1 VSRINK
7 AMQRAAQNDTGNA
20 TEPSDAP
27 EAEDALFVAREDPGT
42 DPELDGE
49 PEPRPIS
56 SPEFGMLAR
65 KVPVQPLEMVRS
77 ERRQEIQLVDVVRI
91 LSRRRGLIL
100 AVVAISLGIAILYNW
115 LATPMYQARAEVV
128 IEPESQAAA
137 PFQTGTE
144 NSATFDYFLTQLE
157 ILRSRTVAAK
167 AMERLRLKQ
176 LPGELTVSPIRSDLG
191 PSRVVSLS
199 FVSADAVLAA
209 RIVNTLAETYVDQNL
224 ELRRQGNR
232 DAAKWLDERLGELR
246 KEVTASQAALQQYR
260 EQRDAVSLGG
270 DQQNQNIVVQRL
282 AQLSTNVTSAR
293 TERLAQEA
301 VFDQL
306 QSIEASGGPL
316 DTLPPIAAN
325 SFIQGLKAEL
335 AGLQRERAQ
344 LAERL
349 GELHPDMIKMDT
361 AIDAAQGRLKAE
373 TDKVVAS
380 IRNDFS
386 TAQARERALIAALD
400 AQKREVL
407 ELNQQSIGYGALQR
421 DAASTQQIF
430 ESVLQRLKETEL
442 SGELKANNV
451 RIVDVADVP
460 RVPIRPRKLVNL
472 VVALLGGCFIAVAL
486 VFGLEWLNPRI
497 AGPEHIAETLG
508 LPLLGIA
515 PRVDAFKKAYPVAR
529 QMPLAFHEA
538 LRAVRTRI
546 LLSHGDVVTTL
557 AVTSTNAGEGKTV
570 ISSGLAISMAM
581 SGRRVLLVDA
591 DMHRPQI
598 HRVFDLRL
606 SPGLANVLS
615 GETKPSE
622 ALLKSEITGLF
633 VLPAGAGVVSPSD
646 LLDSERL
653 TTLIDGF
660 RKVFD
665 IVVLDC
671 PPVMAL
677 ADASIMANA
686 ASSVLFVVGAGSPTR
701 EAARAALER
710 LTSVQAHVIG
720 AVLNKA
726 QRDSQSAYYYS
737 YSQSTEVA

>member
-1 VSRINK
+1 MSRINK
-7 AMQRAAQNDTGNA
+7 AMQRAAQNGA
-20 TEPSDAP
+20 EPADAP
-27 EAEDALFVAREDPGT
+27 EAEDPQFIAGEDPGVEA
-42 DPELDGE
+42 ELE
-49 PEPRPIS
+49 PEPDRQP
-56 SPEFGMLAR
+56 AR
-65 KVPVQPLEMVRS
+65 RSEVRSLTRNVPLQPLEMVRT
-77 ERRQEIQLVDVVRI
+77 ERGQEIPLVDVLRM
-91 LSRRRGLIL
+91 LSRRKGMIF
-100 AVVAISLGIAILYNW
+100 VIVAASVGIAVLYNW
-115 LATPMYQARAEVV
+115 LATPMYQARAQVV

-144 NSATFDYFLTQLE
+144 DSASFDYFLTQLE
-157 ILRSRTVAAK
+157 ILRSRTVAEKVMA
-167 AMERLRLKQ
+167 RLGLKQ
-176 LPGELTVSPIRSDLG
+176 LPGELTVAPIRSDLG
-191 PSRVVSLS
+191 PSRVVNLS
-199 FVSADAVLAA
+199 FDSTDAALAA
-209 RIVNTLAETYVDQNL
+209 RVVNTLAETYVDQNL

-232 DAAKWLDERLGELR
+232 DAAKWLDERVGELR
-246 KEVTASQAALQQYR
+246 TQVNASQAALQRYR
-260 EQRDAVSLGG
+260 EQEDAVSLGG

-282 AQLSTNVTSAR
+282 AQLSANVTAAR

-301 VFDQL
+301 LYDQL
-306 QSIEASGGPL
+306 QSIEASGGPV
-316 DTLPPIAAN
+316 DTLPPIASN

-361 AIDAAQGRLKAE
+361 AIAGAEVRLKAE

-400 AQKREVL
+400 GQKREVL

-451 RIVDVADVP
+451 RIVDMAAVP
-460 RVPIRPRKLVNL
+460 RVPIRPRKFVNL
-472 VVALLGGCFIAVAL
+472 LAALLGGGFIAVAL
-486 VFGLEWLNPRI
+486 VLGLERLNPRVT
-497 AGPEHIAETLG
+497 GPEHVAEMLG
-508 LPLLGIA
+508 LPLLGVA
-515 PRVDAFKKAYPVAR
+515 PKIDAFKKGYPSVR
-529 QMPLAFHEA
+529 NLPLPFHEA

-546 LLSHGDVVTTL
+546 LLSPTADVTTL

-570 ISSGLAISMAM
+570 IASGLAMSMAT
-581 SGRRVLLVDA
+581 SGRRVLLIDA

-598 HRVFDLRL
+598 HRVFNLAL

-615 GETKPSE
+615 GETKPSA
-622 ALLKSEITGLF
+622 ALLKSDVTGLF
-633 VLPAGAGVVSPSD
+633 VLPAGKGVGSPSD

-653 TTLIDGF
+653 MTLIDGF

-671 PPVMAL
+671 PPVMAI

-686 ASSVLFVVGAGSPTR
+686 ASSVLFVVGAGASSR

-710 LTSVQAHVIG
+710 LTSVQARVIG

-726 QRDSQSAYYYS
+726 RRDFQSAYYYS
-737 YSQSTEVA
+737 YAEAAELS

>member
-1 VSRINK
+1 MSRINK
-7 AMQRAAQNDTGNA
+7 AMQRAGLNGA
-20 TEPSDAP
+20 EPTDSPQAEDMQFVA
-27 EAEDALFVAREDPGT
+27 AEDAAAE
-42 DPELDGE
+42 PELD
-49 PEPRPIS
+49 PEPPSRPTRS
-56 SPEFGMLAR
+56 SESRVLAR
-65 KVPVQPLEMVRS
+65 QVAVQPLEMIRS
-77 ERRQEIQLVDVVRI
+77 ERQQEIQLVEV
-91 LSRRRGLIL
+91 LKMLLRRRNVIF
-100 AVVAISLGIAILYNW
+100 AVVAASLGIAILYNR
-115 LATPMYQARAEVV
+115 LATPMYEARAQVV
-128 IEPESQAAA
+128 IEPESQATA
-137 PFQTGTE
+137 PFQRGTE
-144 NSATFDYFLTQLE
+144 DTATVDYFLTQLE
-157 ILRSRTVAAK
+157 ILRSRTVATE
-167 AMERLRLKQ
+167 AMERLGLKQ
-176 LPGELTVSPIRSDLG
+176 LPGELTVSPIRSELG
-191 PSRVVSLS
+191 PSRVVSVS
-199 FVSADAVLAA
+199 FVSADAGLAA
-209 RIVNTLAETYVDQNL
+209 RIANTVAETYVDQNL

-232 DAAKWLDERLGELR
+232 EASKWLDERLGELR
-246 KEVTASQAALQQYR
+246 KEVNASQAALQRYR
-260 EQRDAVSLGG
+260 EERDAVSLGG

-282 AQLSTNVTSAR
+282 AQLSANVTTAR
-293 TERLAQEA
+293 TERLAEEA
-301 VFDQL
+301 VYNQL
-306 QSIEASGGPL
+306 QSIETSGGPL
-316 DTLPPIAAN
+316 DTLPPIASN

-361 AIDAAQGRLKAE
+361 AIASAEGRLKAE

-442 SGELKANNV
+442 SGELKSNNV
-451 RIVDVADVP
+451 RIVDMAAVP
-460 RVPIRPRKLVNL
+460 RAPIRPRKLVNVL
-472 VVALLGGCFIAVAL
+472 VAL
-486 VFGLEWLNPRI
+486 VGGGFIALALVIGLERFNPRMT
-497 AGPEHIAETLG
+497 GPEHISEMLG

-515 PRVDAFKKAYPVAR
+515 PKIDAFKRAHPLASK
-529 QMPLAFHEA
+529 MPLPFNEA

-546 LLSHGDVVTTL
+546 LLSPTADVTTL

-581 SGRRVLLVDA
+581 SGRKVLLIDA

-598 HRVFDLRL
+598 HRVFDLAV
-606 SPGLANVLS
+606 SPGLANILS
-615 GETKPSE
+615 GETKPSA
-622 ALLKSEITGLF
+622 ALLKSEVNGLF
-633 VLPAGAGVVSPSD
+633 ILPAGAGVLSPSD

-653 TTLIDGF
+653 ITLIDGF

-686 ASSVLFVVGAGSPTR
+686 ASSVLFVVGAGSSTR
-701 EAARAALER
+701 EAARTALER
-710 LTSVQAHVIG
+710 LISVQARVIG

-726 QRDSQSAYYYS
+726 KSDHQSAYYYS
-737 YSQSTEVA
+737 YSSGTEVA